1 MKAITD
7 YQKEIA
13 SLTAKFFS
21 KEKPPILQFWDEEE
35 NTNTYVLKAKDSPVT
50 GITSFATVGLSD
62 HALFLSGEEFEN
74 RTELIG
80 ACDSNREDFAH
91 ILATSSFFIVKSKWF
106 CAPGIIF
113 PGIIEMHNLS
123 KTMSDVYFTNP
134 FLWGNRFQSTYIRNR
149 TVAWLLAIPISK
161 SETKFAAEFGSEKLE
176 KLFSE
181 KDIDI
186 FDLNRASVV

>member
-1 MKAITD
+1 MRAIND
-7 YQKEIA
+7 YQKEMA
-13 SLTAKFFS
+13 GLTAKYFS
-21 KEKPPILQFWDEEE
+21 REKPPILQFLDETESA
-35 NTNTYVLKAKDSPVT
+35 NIYVLEAKDSPGV
-50 GITSFATVGLSD
+50 GLTSFATIGLSD
-62 HALFLSGEEFEN
+62 HPLFFNGDEFEA

-80 ACDSNREDFAH
+80 ACDSNRKDFAH
-91 ILATSSFFIVKSKWF
+91 ILATSSFFIINSKWF

-113 PGIIEMHNLS
+113 PGVVEMHNLS

-134 FLWGNRFQSTYIRNR
+134 FLWGDKFHSLTLHEK

-161 SETKFAAEFGSEKLE
+161 SETKFAAEFGPEKLE
-176 KLFSE
+176 ELFSK

>member
-1 MKAITD
+1 MQAITD
-7 YQKEIA
+7 YQKEVA
-13 SLTAKFFS
+13 KLTAKFFS
-21 KEKPPILQFWDEEE
+21 KEKPPILQFLDEEE
-35 NTNTYVLKAKDSPVT
+35 NTKIYVLKARDSP
-50 GITSFATVGLSD
+50 GPGLTSFATIGLSD
-62 HALFLSGEEFEN
+62 HPLYLRGDEFET
-74 RTELIG
+74 RTELIC
-80 ACDSNREDFAH
+80 ACDSNREDFAC
-91 ILATSSFFIVKSKWF
+91 ILATSSFFIVNSKFF

-134 FLWGNRFQSTYIRNR
+134 FLWGDKFQSLHINNKN
-149 TVAWLLAIPISK
+149 VAWLLAIPISK

-181 KDIDI
+181 EDTDI